1 MEEVDPVPPPAS
13 AYAEE
18 PPPPLDLEPPP
29 PPFAPAAPTYE
40 SYVVEE
46 PAPPFADGIDVPNVP
61 PELATVAPA
70 VVITKR
76 PNWIM
81 RHKLVAATTAVVSAV
96 IVAAAVNSTGDPGTP
111 TIAPTSSAGIQLSPS
126 GGGSTDQEVPVGT
139 AATIGGMQAT
149 VTAANFQQTLD
160 ENRIDG
166 YLVVDVAYANT
177 AGQNKPYNSLDWKIR
192 SPTGRRRQRVDR
204 HRRSARR
211 GRPRCGRHHRRE
223 ARVQGGGREG
233 RVRDPLEAR
242 SGRPV
247 AGGLEGT
254 GRVTQRRDRERGP
267 FVPTP

>member
-1 MEEVDPVPPPAS
+1 VSLSSALPWESVEEVDPVPPPPS

-18 PPPPLDLEPPP
+18 PPPLDLEPPP
-29 PPFAPAAPTYE
+29 PPPPPPFAPAAPSYE

-46 PAPPFADGIDVPNVP
+46 PAPPFADGIDVPNAP

-70 VVITKR
+70 HVITKR

-111 TIAPTSSAGIQLSPS
+111 TLAPTSSAGIQLSPS
-126 GGGSTDQEVPVGT
+126 GGSTDQEVPVGT

-177 AGQNKPYNSLDWKIR
+177 SGQNKPYNSLDWKLR
-192 SPTGRRRQRVDR
+192 SPSGTTTG
-204 HRRSARR
+204 S
-211 GRPRCGRHHRRE
+211 E
-223 ARVQGGGREG
+223 AGGMDGQLAAG
-233 RVRDPLEAR
+233 DLAA
-242 SGRPV
+242 GGTV
-247 AGGLEGT
+247 AGKLAFKVGAEKGEFAILWKPDPVDPSQG
-254 GRVTQRRDRERGP
+254 VWKAP
-267 FVPTP
+267 VS